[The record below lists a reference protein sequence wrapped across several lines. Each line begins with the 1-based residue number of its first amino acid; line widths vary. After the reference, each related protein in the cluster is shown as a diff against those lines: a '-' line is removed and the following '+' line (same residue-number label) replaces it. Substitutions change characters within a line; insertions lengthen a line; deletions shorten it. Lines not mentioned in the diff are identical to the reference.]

1 MSKASKKNPQKREK
15 GGKISRIASK
25 REEIKSHVL
34 NPTLGVDIKRR

>member
-25 REEIKSHVL
+25 REERGDQK
-34 NPTLGVDIKRR
+34 PCAKPDLGGRH

>member
-1 MSKASKKNPQKREK
+1 VDHVQKGKRGERFPELPLRE
-15 GGKISRIASK
+15 R